1 LFKKE
6 IKKTLW
12 VNSYLSYMKYFITE
26 NQQNKLKTK
35 LLNSF
40 EDIGVFKTLIRYSLS
55 PRGLDVI
62 FDGEFP
68 DFTCYELYDLFSYF
82 YFKNFYDKNFSY
94 EFEGKTYTVL
104 SSKRTDG
111 VMEYDIED
119 PENNDGLVV
128 LATPYYESECFLPV
142 DVTDYFVGNDYYEV
156 WSEDNSIAITPPE
169 KFSSFVEFYNW
180 FKEDGLYE
188 LFEFVI
194 PLLEANRDKHEND
207 DLY

>member
-1 LFKKE
+1 
-6 IKKTLW
+6 
-12 VNSYLSYMKYFITE
+12 MKYFITE

-40 EDIGVFKTLIRYSLS
+40 DEIGLFETLVRYSLS
-55 PRGLDVI
+55 PKGLDVI
-62 FDGEFP
+62 FDNEFP
-68 DFTCYELYDLFSYF
+68 EFNCQQLKGLFNYF

-104 SSKRTDG
+104 SSKRVDG
-111 VMEYDIED
+111 VMEYDIKD
-119 PENNDGLVV
+119 PENNDGIVV
-128 LATPYYESECFLPV
+128 LATPYYEGDCFVPV
-142 DVTDYFVGNDYYEV
+142 DVTDYFVGDDYYEV
-156 WSEDNSIAITPPE
+156 WSEDTFIPLSPPE

-194 PLLEANRDKHEND
+194 PLLEANRDKYEND
-207 DLY
+207 GF

>member
-1 LFKKE
+1 
-6 IKKTLW
+6 
-12 VNSYLSYMKYFITE
+12 MKYFITE

-68 DFTCYELYDLFSYF
+68 DFNCEELNALFQYL

-104 SSKRTDG
+104 SSKRVDG
-111 VMEYDIED
+111 VMEYDIKD
-119 PENNDGLVV
+119 PENNDGIVV
-128 LATPYYESECFLPV
+128 LATPYYEGDCFVPV

-156 WSEDNSIAITPPE
+156 WSDKSFFPVSPPE
-169 KFSSFVEFYNW
+169 KFSSFVEFYSW
-180 FKEDGLYE
+180 FKEDELYE
-188 LFEFVI
+188 IFESVI
-194 PLLEANRDKHEND
+194 PLLEGYRDRYKND